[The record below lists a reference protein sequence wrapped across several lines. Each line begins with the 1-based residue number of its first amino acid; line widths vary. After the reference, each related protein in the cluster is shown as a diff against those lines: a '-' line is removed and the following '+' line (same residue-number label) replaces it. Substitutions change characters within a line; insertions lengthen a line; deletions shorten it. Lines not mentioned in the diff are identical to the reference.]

1 MFVLREAEVG
11 DVDGLVD
18 LAAHLDT
25 LNLPH
30 DPVAVREIVDRSIAS
45 FGGDPGVPS
54 GRYVFVLEDIESGAV
69 IGTSSIVAAHGTAE
83 DPHHFL
89 ELDVEERYS
98 FTLKRLFRHRVL
110 RLRQSFTP
118 HTELGGLILHPSVR
132 RHPLKLGRAVSYVR
146 FMYISLYPSR
156 FCDELQAE
164 LLPPLEADGSSVLWE
179 WLGRRFT
186 GLDYMEA
193 DRLSRDNAEF
203 IRSLFPTERLY
214 VSLMPESVQDV
225 LGQVGP
231 ATRGVER
238 MLRSIGFR
246 FNQHLDPFDGG
257 PHFAAL
263 RTHVTP
269 IRETRRYRALVH
281 DDEAAPAGA
290 LEGLVARTGTDG
302 HGLRAVPCRYDVE
315 GDRLRVLPATAR
327 ALDVVDGDA
336 VAAFAWPRTN
346 RPSPSPL
353 TDGRA
358 TGA

>member
-1 MFVLREAEVG
+1 MYVLREAGVG

-18 LAAHLDT
+18 LAEHLDT

-30 DPVAVREIVDRSIAS
+30 DPVAVRGIVESSMAS
-45 FGGDPGVPS
+45 FASSTDEPG
-54 GRYVFVLEDIESGAV
+54 GRYVFVLEDTAAGRI
-69 IGTSSIVAAHGTAE
+69 IGTSTIVATHGTAE

-98 FTLKRLFRHRVL
+98 VTLKRLFRHRVL

-118 HTELGGLILHPSVR
+118 HTELGGLILHPDAR

-146 FMYISLYPSR
+146 FMYIGLHPSR

-164 LLPPLEADGSSVLWE
+164 LLPPLEDDGSSVLWE

-193 DRLSRDNAEF
+193 DRLSHDSAEF
-203 IRSLFPTERLY
+203 IRSLFPQERLY
-214 VSLMPESVQDV
+214 VSLMPDEVQAV
-225 LGQVGP
+225 LGEVGP

-257 PHFAAL
+257 PHFAAQ
-263 RTHVTP
+263 RSHVTP
-269 IRETRRYRALVH
+269 VRETRRYLCRVT
-281 DDEAAPAGA
+281 APSAPE
-290 LEGLVARTGTDG
+290 LDGLVARPSDDGTGF
-302 HGLRAVPCRYDVE
+302 RAIPCRYALS
-315 GDRLRVLPATAR
+315 GDRLHIDAPAAR
-327 ALDVVDGDA
+327 SLGVADGDA

-346 RPSPSPL
+346 RSSGTSPA
-353 TDGRA
+353 G
-358 TGA
+358 